1 LAKNSLVTCCGVAVS
16 CRSAI
21 LSPCWRCVSLAV
33 PQKDEFLFVFR
44 CSRPCAAIWVLSD
57 LACCILGLFGSKGPF
72 MSVVFCHMGL
82 WYVNSSVLTVGSF
95 AVLYLSKCSL
105 ITFFTIWFRA
115 RTRVRWVV
123 SDEFMFALVF
133 FHLLRLAPK
142 PLVVV
147 LIVLSLFT
155 TFLCGILGQVDVP
168 PVFFVISFL
177 FCLIDLG

>member
-1 LAKNSLVTCCGVAVS
+1 
-16 CRSAI
+16 
-21 LSPCWRCVSLAV
+21 
-33 PQKDEFLFVFR
+33 
-44 CSRPCAAIWVLSD
+44 
-57 LACCILGLFGSKGPF
+57 
-72 MSVVFCHMGL
+72 M
-82 WYVNSSVLTVGSF
+82 VGSL

-147 LIVLSLFT
+147 LSLFT
-155 TFLCGILGQVDVP
+155 TFLCGTLGQVDVS